1 MSCVLFIT
9 MYVYY
14 IFFFFAMFGWII
26 QVSIISILFIC
37 LVHHILVFFTS
48 TLTVPKIKDLVNSP
62 MQKYQHIFDT
72 FKHNDSKHK
81 NAKNENSNTYS
92 SSDYTEIDL
101 LPRASN
107 DDDNDDDNNN
117 TMKDELK
124 MFLKKQLTSF

>member
-1 MSCVLFIT
+1 
-9 MYVYY
+9 
-14 IFFFFAMFGWII
+14 
-26 QVSIISILFIC
+26 
-37 LVHHILVFFTS
+37 
-48 TLTVPKIKDLVNSP
+48 

-81 NAKNENSNTYS
+81 NENSNTYS
-92 SSDYTEIDL
+92 SRDYTEIDL

-107 DDDNDDDNNN
+107 DDVNDDDNNNNNN